1 MVVGVTARRGNV
13 PLLVAALVSAALTP
27 AALSACGSPPKETP
41 AVMSVVSAPVRV
53 AHTRLGAVGY
63 RAVGSGPPL
72 VLIMGYGLTMEG
84 WDPRLVHALAA
95 HHEVVMFDNS
105 GIGKTRQL
113 PVPVS
118 IDDMADQTS
127 ALISALGLAHP
138 EVLGWSMG
146 GTIAQALA
154 VLHPA
159 QVGRLVLC
167 ATFPG
172 NGNALSSP
180 AGDQGQRGD
189 WPANE
194 GGSYS
199 AYQAAVAQYPAAAK
213 PPALATGQQAT
224 ALTDWDVGGD
234 PAGRD
239 TGRIF
244 APTLI
249 ADGAE
254 DQLDPVANNH
264 TLASLIR
271 GSRLKL
277 YPDAGHAF
285 LFQDWASFASLV
297 NSFL

>member
-1 MVVGVTARRGNV
+1 MTARRGGA
-13 PLLVAALVSAALTP
+13 LILVVALVSAAL
-27 AALSACGSPPKETP
+27 AGCGSSSPKQAPGT
-41 AVMSVVSAPVRV
+41 ASVVSAPVRV
-53 AHTRLGAVGY
+53 AHTTDGAVGY
-63 RAVGSGPPL
+63 RVVGSGPPL

-118 IDDMADQTS
+118 IDDMAGQTS
-127 ALISALGLAHP
+127 ALITTLGLGQP

-146 GTIAQALA
+146 GAVAQALA

-172 NGNALSSP
+172 TGNALSPSP
-180 AGDQGQRGD
+180 GDQGLRGD
-189 WPANE
+189 WPANQ

-199 AYQAAVAQYPAAAK
+199 AYRAAVAEYPAAAK
-213 PPALATGQQAT
+213 PPALATGQEST

-234 PAGRD
+234 AAGRD
-239 TGRIF
+239 SGRIS
-244 APTLI
+244 APTLV
-249 ADGAE
+249 ADGRE
-254 DQLDPVANNH
+254 DQLDPVANDH
-264 TLASLIR
+264 TLASLI
-271 GSRLKL
+271 GGAQLKL

-285 LFQDWASFASLV
+285 LFQDWSSFAALV
-297 NSFL
+297 NSFR